1 MVDGDLD
8 VNGGFSWYGVVL
20 VRGTVK
26 YTGGGGKNVTGGV
39 VSGDSMMNLT
49 DPSVTGGGTNI
60 VYCSSAVNNLTQ
72 NSPLRRLSWRENDV
86 SPVRGGYCLP
96 HHPSGNFPLF
106 FSFTSSVSLSC

>member
-20 VRGTVK
+20 VSGMVK

-49 DPSVTGGGTNI
+49 DESVTGGGTNI

-72 NSPLRRLSWRENDV
+72 NSPLPSQLEGEYLNPVWGVIAFPTIRPAIAPCSFPSPRR
-86 SPVRGGYCLP
+86 
-96 HHPSGNFPLF
+96 
-106 FSFTSSVSLSC
+106 